1 MTSATE
7 LDDLNARF
15 ALSDQL
21 RFHAHADG
29 VLLADISNSHA
40 TARIALQGAQV
51 LTYQPQGAAPVLW
64 LSTQARGLPGKTI
77 RGGIPVCWPWFGP
90 HPDDAGKPAHGYVRA
105 APWEVRRSSASA
117 ESTQLVLGLPLRPDY
132 QALFPHAADLDVELA
147 VGVGAQ
153 LRVSLTTRNTGTAS
167 IPLSQALHTYF
178 TVSDIAAV
186 QVLGL
191 EDCEYID
198 KVGGGPRKRQQGP
211 ISIAGEVDRIYLNT
225 DADSVID
232 DPGLQRRIRI
242 AHDGSRSTVVW
253 NPWIEKAE
261 KMGDLGPDGYRH
273 MLCVENTNAA
283 DDTRQLAPGG
293 VHTLTAVISVE
304 AAP

>member
-29 VLLADISNSHA
+29 VLLAEIRNSHA
-40 TARIALQGAQV
+40 TAQIALQGAQV
-51 LTYQPQGAAPVLW
+51 LTYQPNGAAPVLW
-64 LSTQARGLPGKTI
+64 LSTQARCLPGKTI

-105 APWEVRRSSASA
+105 APWEVRRSTTTAA
-117 ESTQLVLGLPLRPDY
+117 ATELVLGLPMHPEYL
-132 QALFPHAADLDVELA
+132 ALSPHAAALDVELA
-147 VGVGAQ
+147 VSVGAQ
-153 LRVSLTTRNTGTAS
+153 LRVSLTTRNTGTSS

-178 TVSDIAAV
+178 NVSDIAAV
-186 QVLGL
+186 RVLGL
-191 EDCEYID
+191 EGCEYID
-198 KVGGGPRKRQQGP
+198 KVEGGPRKTQQGA
-211 ISIAGEVDRIYLNT
+211 ISIGGEVDRIYLRT

-232 DPGLQRRIRI
+232 DPGLNRRIRI
-242 AHDGSRSTVVW
+242 AHEGSRSTVVW
-253 NPWIEKAE
+253 NPWIEKAA

-273 MLCVENTNAA
+273 MLCVENTNAV
-283 DDTRQLAPGG
+283 DDARQLTPG
-293 VHTLTAVISVE
+293 VAHTLTAIIGVE